1 MYSLFLKKFS
11 KYRPSDNQTAILST
25 MTDFKLRID
34 KEHKLIDLTISF
46 PTYVPYAE
54 ISEICESIKTA
65 HDAGGVRIT
74 PKYSEELFSLDK
86 IADVLSEFKA
96 RSTFG
101 RGFFNGATAE
111 FASAPADNGEIS
123 IIDTGSF
130 DEFASVVEDD
140 SSVIIKL
147 RNGGM
152 GLLVYAGCDEEIS
165 SIIYEWFGLSK
176 KIIFSGKTTIE
187 YDEFRSMNPVP
198 VIHYDPNA
206 QPAPPPPSQGGYGG
220 GNGGGGGYGGNGTG
234 SKFRREK
241 FVPPEGFVEKR
252 TAFTDGEPICE
263 VNYEEGWAKSG
274 KMKFDISDPE
284 PIRGTIKDFEITPI
298 RSLNMNSEKVTI
310 LGKVFYTEKKLLK
323 SGEKYLLI
331 FYITDNDGSM
341 VCKTIYPVAEDAQY
355 SKIEEGGVYAMT
367 GSCSVDTFDQ
377 TNPTIFKPAAF
388 AKIDTISRKDNA
400 PEKRVELHLHTNMS
414 AMDATADPKDIIKQV
429 KKWGQ
434 GAVAITDHGNLQAF
448 PQAMLA
454 REKMGSDVKVIYGIE
469 AYFVDDNA
477 RAIYGDKDAVFLEDE
492 FVIFDLET
500 TGTSPQNCAI
510 TEIGAVKYRNGEICE
525 EFCTFVNPETPI
537 PAKITEI
544 TGISDDMVK
553 DAPTIDKAYDDFM
566 EFCGDS
572 ILVAHNASFDVS
584 FLRAAS
590 EKLQRLLKVT
600 YIDTVAVSRF
610 VNADLN
616 KHTLDAVGK
625 YFDLGDF
632 NHHRASDDA
641 RMLGMIF
648 DKMVRKLDGE
658 GIKKV
663 SELAGSMSN
672 GTDPKKL
679 RPFHQIIL
687 VKNLVGLKNLYRLVS
702 LSYLDYYYRYPR
714 IPKTILSQYREG
726 LIIGSACE
734 AGELYSA
741 IVDGRSAEEIEE
753 IASFYDYLEIQP
765 IGNNRFMIEKG
776 DVKDEEELQNIN
788 RRIIAI
794 GDKLGKPVVAT
805 GDVHYQNPEDEIYR
819 QVLLA
824 SKKMNDDNPAP
835 LYMRTTEEML
845 KEFEYLG
852 DRAYEVVVTNTRK
865 IADMVEV
872 IRPIPEGNYP
882 PHMEGAEEEL
892 RNNCYTKA
900 HEMYG
905 DPLPE
910 IVEKRLERELTS
922 IISNGFAPLYVIA
935 RRLIAFSEDRGYQV
949 GSRGSV
955 GSSFAATMGGI
966 TEVNPL
972 PPHYLCR
979 NCRHSEFIADGSVGS
994 GFDLPDKDCPVCGKP
1009 MYHDGHD
1016 IPFETFLGFNG
1027 DKSPDIDLNFSG
1039 DVQGLAHKHTEVLFG
1054 EGQVFRAG
1062 TLGTLAEKTAYGFV
1076 KKFCEEKGI
1085 QINKAEET
1093 RLSKGCE
1100 GVKRTTGQHPGGII
1114 VIPREYSVYDFT
1126 PVQHPA
1132 DDPNAD
1138 TVTTHFAFSYLHDTI
1153 LKLDLLGHDVPTKY
1167 RVMERYTGLN
1177 SLDLPLFDKQV
1188 MELFISTK
1196 SLGVSPEDIG
1206 SEVGTFGLPE
1216 FGTKFV
1222 RGMIVESKPKN
1233 FSDLLQIS
1241 GLSHGTDVWLGNA
1254 QELIHDGVCT
1264 ISEVVGTRDSIM
1276 VYLIYHGLDSSM
1288 AFNIME
1294 AVRKGKV
1301 AKGDC
1306 DKWEGWK
1313 AEMKAHDVP
1322 DWYISS
1328 CEKIKYMFPKAH
1340 AAAYVMSALRLG
1352 WFKVYRP
1359 LEFYAAF
1366 FSVAPGGFEAGICM
1380 GGKKHVQDVMREID
1394 MKGNEASPKEKDMYP
1409 TLQLMNEAYAR
1420 GIKFLGVDL
1429 YKSDASAF
1437 LPEDGAIRLPFS
1449 SIAGLGDAAAQSIID
1464 AVKDGVFISRDDL
1477 RMRAGLSS
1485 GVIKLLDDNGVLD
1498 GLPETNQ
1505 LTFF

>member
-1 MYSLFLKKFS
+1 MYSSFLKKFS
-11 KYRPSDNQTAILST
+11 KYTPTESHAQVLSKMSDY
-25 MTDFKLRID
+25 KLRID
-34 KEHKLIDLTISF
+34 KAQRLIDLVISF
-46 PTYVPYAE
+46 PEYVPYNVL
-54 ISEICESIKTA
+54 SEICESIKTA
-65 HDAGGVRIT
+65 HDAGGVKINPR
-74 PKYSEELFSLDK
+74 YVEELFSIDK
-86 IADVLSEFKA
+86 MADILSEFKA

-111 FASAPADNGEIS
+111 FAAMASDNGEIS
-123 IIDTGSF
+123 IVNTADF
-130 DEFASVVEDD
+130 DELASVVEDD
-140 SSVIIKL
+140 SSIVIKL
-147 RNGGM
+147 RSGGL
-152 GLLVYAGCDEEIS
+152 GILTYAGCDEDIS
-165 SIIYEWFGLSK
+165 KIIYEWYGLSK
-176 KIIFSGKTTIE
+176 KIVFSGKTTLE

-198 VIHYDPNA
+198 VIHYNPYEA
-206 QPAPPPPSQGGYGG
+206 PREAPPVHGESGGGFGGGSYNSAGNAGGYGK
-220 GNGGGGGYGGNGTG
+220 YRQ
-234 SKFRREK
+234 KVELPPD
-241 FVPPEGFVEKR
+241 FVPKR
-252 TAFTDGEPICE
+252 NALSDDEPVCE
-263 VNYEEGWAKSG
+263 VNYEEGYAVSG

-284 PIRGTIKDFEITPI
+284 PCHGIIKNFDITPI
-298 RSLNMNSEKVTI
+298 RNLDSESKKVTI
-310 LGKVFYTEKKLLK
+310 LGRVFYVEKKLLK

-331 FYITDNDGSM
+331 FYITDNDASI
-341 VCKTIYPVAEDAQY
+341 VCKTIYNKDEDEDY
-355 SKIEEGGVYAMT
+355 SKIAEGGVYAMT

-377 TNPTIFKPAAF
+377 SFPTVFKPTAF
-388 AKIDTISRKDNA
+388 SKIGTIGRKDNA

-429 KKWGQ
+429 QKWGQ

-448 PQAMLA
+448 PQSMLA
-454 REKMGSDVKVIYGIE
+454 REKLGSDVKVIYGIE
-469 AYFVDDNA
+469 SYFVDDNA
-477 RAIYGDKDAVFLEDE
+477 RAVYGEKDALFDGDE

-510 TEIGAVKYRNGEICE
+510 TEIGAVKYRNGEIYD
-525 EFCTFVNPETPI
+525 EFCTFVNPEMPI
-537 PAKITEI
+537 PEKITEI

-553 DAPTIDKAYDDFM
+553 DAPTIGEVYDKFM
-566 EFCGDS
+566 EFCGDAV
-572 ILVAHNASFDVS
+572 LVAHNASFDVS

-600 YIDTVAVSRF
+600 YLDTVAVSRY
-610 VNADLN
+610 VNNDLSR
-616 KHTLDAVGK
+616 HTLDSVAK
-625 YFDLGDF
+625 YFGLGDF

-641 RMLGMIF
+641 KMLAMIF
-648 DKMVRKLDGE
+648 DKMAKKLIGE
-658 GIKKV
+658 GITKI
-663 SELAGSMSN
+663 SELSEVMST

-679 RPFHQIIL
+679 RTYHQIIL
-687 VKNLVGLKNLYRLVS
+687 VKNLIGLKNLYRLVS
-702 LSYLDYYYRYPR
+702 LSYLDYFYRYPR

-734 AGELYSA
+734 AGELFSA
-741 IVDGRSAEEIEE
+741 IVAGKPHNELLE

-765 IGNNRFMIEKG
+765 LGNNMFLIENG
-776 DVKDEEELQNIN
+776 DVKDVEALKDIN
-788 RRIIAI
+788 RKIIAI
-794 GDKLGKPVVAT
+794 GDELKKPVVAT
-805 GDVHYQNPEDEIYR
+805 GDVHFQNPEDEIYR

-824 SKKMNDDNPAP
+824 SKKMKDADKHIP

-845 KEFEYLG
+845 AEFDYLG

-892 RNNCYTKA
+892 KNNCYTKA
-900 HEMYG
+900 KEMYG
-905 DPLPE
+905 EPLPE
-910 IVEKRLERELTS
+910 IVETRLERELSS

-935 RRLIAFSEDRGYQV
+935 RRIIAFSEERGYQV

-979 NCRHSEFIADGSVGS
+979 KCKYSEFIADGTVGS
-994 GFDLPDKDCPVCGKP
+994 GFDLPDKDCPVCGAP

-1054 EGQVFRAG
+1054 EGQVYRAG

-1076 KKFCEEKGI
+1076 KKYCEEKGLTL
-1085 QINKAEET
+1085 NKAEET

-1138 TVTTHFAFSYLHDTI
+1138 TITTHFAFSYLHDTI

-1167 RVMERYTGLN
+1167 RVMEKYTGLN
-1177 SLDLPLFDKQV
+1177 SLDLPLFDKGV

-1196 SLGVSPEDIG
+1196 SLGVSPEEIG

-1254 QELIHDGVCT
+1254 QELIRDGICT

-1276 VYLIYHGLDSSM
+1276 VYLIYHGLDKSM
-1288 AFNIME
+1288 SFKIME
-1294 AVRKGKV
+1294 DVRKGKGLKPEYEE
-1301 AKGDC
+1301 AMLK
-1306 DKWEGWK
+1306 EGI
-1313 AEMKAHDVP
+1313 P
-1322 DWYISS
+1322 DWYIAS
-1328 CEKIKYMFPKAH
+1328 CKKIKYMFPKAH

-1366 FSVAPGGFEAGICM
+1366 FTVAPGGFEAGICM
-1380 GGKKHVQDVMREID
+1380 GGKKHVMDVMREID
-1394 MKGNEASPKEKDMYP
+1394 EKGNEASPKEKDMYP

-1449 SIAGLGDAAAQSIID
+1449 SIAGLGDAAAASIIE
-1464 AVKDGVFISRDDL
+1464 AVRDGEFISRDDL

-1485 GVIKLLDDNGVLD
+1485 GVMKLLEDNGVLA
-1498 GLPETNQ
+1498 GMPETNQ

>member
-1 MYSLFLKKFS
+1 MYDSFLKKFS
-11 KYRPSDNQTAILST
+11 KYVPPSSHAEILSS
-25 MTDFKLRID
+25 MTEYKVRVD
-34 KEHKLIDLTISF
+34 KVHRLIDLTISF
-46 PTYVPYAE
+46 PAYVSFTMLNE
-54 ISEICESIKTA
+54 ISESIKDA
-65 HDAGGVRIT
+65 HNAGGVKINPRY
-74 PKYSEELFSLDK
+74 PEEVFTIDK
-86 IADVLSEFKA
+86 MADILSEFKS
-96 RSTFG
+96 RSAFG

-111 FASAPADNGEIS
+111 FASTPADNGEIS
-123 IIDTGSF
+123 IVDTASF
-130 DEFASVVEDD
+130 DELASVVEDD
-140 SSVIIKL
+140 TSIVIKL
-147 RNGGM
+147 RNGGLGILM
-152 GLLVYAGCDEEIS
+152 YAGCDENIS
-165 SIIYEWFGLSK
+165 KIIYEWFGLSK
-176 KIIFSGKTTIE
+176 KIVFSGKTSLE

-198 VIHYDPNA
+198 TIHYNPVET
-206 QPAPPPPSQGGYGG
+206 QREPPPVQQTNQGASSGQGA
-220 GNGGGGGYGGNGTG
+220 NFN
-234 SKFRREK
+234 KFRQKVELPPD
-241 FVPPEGFVEKR
+241 FVPRKNALTQADPV
-252 TAFTDGEPICE
+252 CE
-263 VNYEEGWAKSG
+263 VNYDEGWAKSG
-274 KMKFDISDPE
+274 NMVFDISEPE
-284 PIRGTIKDFEITPI
+284 PCHGIIKDFEITPI
-298 RSLNMNSEKVTI
+298 RSLDSESKKVTI
-310 LGKVFYTEKKLLK
+310 MGRVFYVEKKLLK

-331 FYITDNDGSM
+331 FYITDNDASI
-341 VCKTIYPVAEDAQY
+341 VCKTIYNVDEDGDY
-355 SKIEEGGVYAMT
+355 SKIAEGGVYAMS

-377 TNPTIFKPAAF
+377 SFPTVFKPTAF
-388 AKIDTISRKDNA
+388 SKIGVKDRKDNA

-429 KKWGQ
+429 QKWGQ

-448 PQAMLA
+448 PQSMLA
-454 REKMGSDVKVIYGIE
+454 REKLGSEVKVIYGIE
-469 AYFVDDNA
+469 SYFVDDNA
-477 RAIYGDKDAVFLEDE
+477 RAVYGEQDALFESDE

-510 TEIGAVKYRNGEICE
+510 TEIGAVKYKNGEIYD
-525 EFCTFVNPETPI
+525 EFCSFVNPEMPI
-537 PAKITEI
+537 PEKITEI

-553 DAPTIDKAYDDFM
+553 DAPTIAEVFDKFM
-566 EFCGDS
+566 DFCGNS

-584 FLRAAS
+584 FLRAAA
-590 EKLQRLLKVT
+590 EKLQKILKIT
-600 YIDTVAVSRF
+600 YLDTVAVSRY
-610 VNADLN
+610 VNNDLN
-616 KHTLDAVGK
+616 KHTLDSVAK
-625 YFDLGDF
+625 YFDLDDF

-641 RMLGMIF
+641 RMLAMIF
-648 DKMVRKLDGE
+648 DKMAKKLTGE
-658 GIKKV
+658 GITKI
-663 SELAGSMSN
+663 SELSGVMAT

-679 RPFHQIIL
+679 RTYHQIIL

-702 LSYLDYYYRYPR
+702 LSYLDYFFRYPR
-714 IPKTILSQYREG
+714 IPKTLLSQYREG

-741 IVDGRSAEEIEE
+741 IVSGRPENEIME
-753 IASFYDYLEIQP
+753 IAEFYDYLEIQP
-765 IGNNRFMIEKG
+765 IGNNMFLIENG
-776 DVKDEEELQNIN
+776 DVKDVEELKNIN
-788 RRIIAI
+788 RRIIEI

-805 GDVHYQNPEDEIYR
+805 GDVHFRNPEDEIYR

-824 SKKMNDDNPAP
+824 SKKMKDADKHIP

-845 KEFEYLG
+845 AEFDYLG

-892 RNNCYTKA
+892 KNNCYTKA
-900 HEMYG
+900 KDMYG

-910 IVEKRLERELTS
+910 IVESRLDRELTS

-979 NCRHSEFIADGSVGS
+979 KCKYSEFIADGSVGS
-994 GFDLPDKDCPVCGKP
+994 GFDLPDKNCPKCGEP
-1009 MYHDGHD
+1009 LYHDGHD

-1039 DVQGLAHKHTEVLFG
+1039 DVQGLCHKHTEVLFG

-1076 KKFCEEKGI
+1076 KKYCEEKGI
-1085 QINKAEET
+1085 QLNKAEET

-1132 DDPNAD
+1132 DDPDAD

-1177 SLDLPLFDKQV
+1177 SLDLPLFDKEV

-1196 SLGVSPEDIG
+1196 SLGVNPEDIN

-1276 VYLIYHGLDSSM
+1276 VYLIYHGLDKSM

-1313 AEMKAHDVP
+1313 AEMRAHDVP
-1322 DWYISS
+1322 EWYISS

-1366 FSVAPGGFEAGICM
+1366 FTVAPGGFEAGICM
-1380 GGKKHVQDVMREID
+1380 GGKKHVEDVMREID
-1394 MKGNEASPKEKDMYP
+1394 NKGNEASPKEKDMYP

-1429 YKSDASAF
+1429 YKSDATAF

-1464 AVKDGVFISRDDL
+1464 AVKDGKFLSREDL
-1477 RMRAGLSS
+1477 KLRAGLGS
-1485 GVIKLLDDNGVLD
+1485 GVITLLDENGVLA
-1498 GLPETNQ
+1498 GMPETNQ

>member
-1 MYSLFLKKFS
+1 MYNSFLKKFS
-11 KYRPSDNQTAILST
+11 KYQPNENQREILQT
-25 MTDFKLRID
+25 MTDYKVRVD
-34 KEHKLIDLTISF
+34 RERKLIDIVIGF
-46 PTYVPYAE
+46 PKYIAYTLLCE
-54 ISEICESIKTA
+54 ISESIKNA
-65 HDAGGVRIT
+65 HEAGGVRIN
-74 PKYSEELFSLDK
+74 PKYPEEIFTIDK
-86 IADVLSEFKA
+86 MADVLSEYKT
-96 RSTFG
+96 RSAFG
-101 RGFFNGATAE
+101 RGFFNGATVE
-111 FASAPADNGEIS
+111 FASMPSDNGEIS
-123 IIDTGSF
+123 IVDTASF
-130 DEFASVVEDD
+130 DELASVVEDD
-140 SSVIIKL
+140 TSIVIKL
-147 RNGGM
+147 RNGGL
-152 GLLVYAGCDEEIS
+152 GILTYAGCDEEIS
-165 SIIYEWFGLSK
+165 KIIFEWFGVSK
-176 KIIFSGKTTIE
+176 KIIFSGKTTLE

-198 VIHYDPNA
+198 VIHYNPMET
-206 QPAPPPPSQGGYGG
+206 QREPPPVQQNNHGDNSKGGQ
-220 GNGGGGGYGGNGTG
+220 NF
-234 SKFRREK
+234 SKYRQKIELPPD
-241 FVPPEGFVEKR
+241 FVPKKNSMSNS
-252 TAFTDGEPICE
+252 EPICE
-263 VNYEEGWAKSG
+263 VNYDEGWAKSG
-274 KMKFDISDPE
+274 NMIFDITEPE
-284 PIRGTIKDFEITPI
+284 PCHGIIKDFEITPI
-298 RSLNMNSEKVTI
+298 RKLDSESKKVTI
-310 LGKVFYTEKKLLK
+310 MGRVFYVEKKLLK
-323 SGEKYLLI
+323 SGEKYLLV
-331 FYITDNDGSM
+331 FYITDNDSSI
-341 VCKTIYPVAEDAQY
+341 VCKTIYNKDEDGDY
-355 SKIEEGGVYAMT
+355 SKISEGGVYAMT
-367 GSCSVDTFDQ
+367 GNCSIDTFDQ
-377 TNPTIFKPAAF
+377 SFPTVFKPTAF
-388 AKIDTISRKDNA
+388 SKIGVKERKDNA

-429 KKWGQ
+429 QKWGQ

-448 PQAMLA
+448 PQSMLA
-454 REKMGSDVKVIYGIE
+454 REKLGSEVKVIYGIE
-469 AYFVDDNA
+469 SYFVDDNA
-477 RAIYGDKDAVFLEDE
+477 RAVYGEQDALFESDE

-510 TEIGAVKYRNGEICE
+510 TEIGAVKYKNGEIYD
-525 EFCTFVNPETPI
+525 EFCSFVNPEMPI
-537 PAKITEI
+537 PEKITEI

-553 DAPTIDKAYDDFM
+553 DAPTIAEVFDKFM
-566 EFCGDS
+566 DFCGNS

-584 FLRAAS
+584 FLRTAA
-590 EKLQRLLKVT
+590 EKLQKILKIT
-600 YIDTVAVSRF
+600 YLDTVAVSRY
-610 VNADLN
+610 VNNDLN
-616 KHTLDAVGK
+616 KHTLDSVAK

-641 RMLGMIF
+641 RMLAMIF
-648 DKMVRKLDGE
+648 DKMAKKLTGE
-658 GIKKV
+658 GITKI
-663 SELAGSMSN
+663 SELSGVMAT

-679 RPFHQIIL
+679 RTYHQIIL

-702 LSYLDYYYRYPR
+702 LSYLDYFFRYPR
-714 IPKTILSQYREG
+714 IPKTLLSQYREG

-741 IVDGRSAEEIEE
+741 IVSGKSENEIME
-753 IASFYDYLEIQP
+753 IAEFYDYLEIQP
-765 IGNNRFMIEKG
+765 IGNNMFLVENG
-776 DVKDEEELQNIN
+776 DVKDVEELKNIN
-788 RRIIAI
+788 RRIIEI

-805 GDVHYQNPEDEIYR
+805 GDVHFRNPEDEIYR

-824 SKKMNDDNPAP
+824 SKKMKDADKHIP

-845 KEFEYLG
+845 AEFDYLG

-892 RNNCYTKA
+892 KNNCYTKA
-900 HEMYG
+900 KDMYG

-910 IVEKRLERELTS
+910 IVEKRLDRELTS

-979 NCRHSEFIADGSVGS
+979 NCKHSEFIADGSVGS
-994 GFDLPDKDCPVCGKP
+994 GFDLPDKNCPNCGEP

-1016 IPFETFLGFNG
+1016 IPFETFLGFKG

-1039 DVQGLAHKHTEVLFG
+1039 DVQGLCHKHTEVLFG

-1076 KKFCEEKGI
+1076 KKYCEEKGV
-1085 QINKAEET
+1085 QLNKAEET

-1132 DDPNAD
+1132 DDPDAD

-1177 SLDLPLFDKQV
+1177 SLDLPLFDKEV

-1196 SLGVSPEDIG
+1196 SLGVKPEDIN

-1254 QELIHDGVCT
+1254 QELIHDGICT

-1313 AEMKAHDVP
+1313 AEMRAHDVP
-1322 DWYISS
+1322 EWYISS

-1366 FSVAPGGFEAGICM
+1366 FTVAPGGFEAGICM
-1380 GGKKHVQDVMREID
+1380 GGKKHVEDVMREID
-1394 MKGNEASPKEKDMYP
+1394 NKGNEASPKEKDMYP

-1429 YKSDASAF
+1429 YKSDATAF

-1464 AVKDGVFISRDDL
+1464 AVKDGKFLSREDL
-1477 RMRAGLSS
+1477 KLRAGLGS
-1485 GVIKLLDDNGVLD
+1485 GVITLLDENGVLE
-1498 GLPETNQ
+1498 GLAETNQ
-1505 LTFF
+1505 LTLF

>member
-1 MYSLFLKKFS
+1 MYNAFLKKFS
-11 KYRPSDNQTAILST
+11 KYTPDDGQAQILSK
-25 MTDFKLRID
+25 MTEYKLRVD
-34 KEHKLIDLTISF
+34 KAQKLIDLVISF
-46 PTYVPYAE
+46 PEYIP
-54 ISEICESIKTA
+54 ISSLAEICESIKTA
-65 HDAGGVRIT
+65 HDAGGVKINPRY
-74 PKYSEELFSLDK
+74 PEELFSIDK
-86 IADVLSEFKA
+86 MADILSEFKS
-96 RSTFG
+96 RSAFG

-111 FASAPADNGEIS
+111 FASMPADNGEIS
-123 IIDTGSF
+123 IVDTASF
-130 DEFASVVEDD
+130 DELASVVEDD
-140 SSVIIKL
+140 TSIVIKL
-147 RNGGM
+147 RNGGL
-152 GLLVYAGCDEEIS
+152 GILTYAGCDEDIAK
-165 SIIYEWFGLSK
+165 IIYEWFGLSK
-176 KIIFSGKTTIE
+176 KIIFSGKTTLE
-187 YDEFRSMNPVP
+187 YDEFRAMNPVP
-198 VIHYDPNA
+198 VIHYDPNEVKHE
-206 QPAPPPPSQGGYGG
+206 PPPVQQNQGGNSGQSA
-220 GNGGGGGYGGNGTG
+220 NF
-234 SKFRREK
+234 SKYRQKVELPPD
-241 FVPPEGFVEKR
+241 FVPKKNALLDADPK
-252 TAFTDGEPICE
+252 CE
-263 VNYEEGWAKSG
+263 VNYDEGIAKSG
-274 KMKFDISDPE
+274 NMVFDISDPE
-284 PIRGTIKDFEITPI
+284 PCHGIIKDFEITSI
-298 RSLNMNSEKVTI
+298 RSLDSESKKVTI
-310 LGKVFYTEKKLLK
+310 MGRVFYVEKKLLK

-331 FYITDNDGSM
+331 FYITDNDASM
-341 VCKTIYPVAEDAQY
+341 VCKTIYNVDEDADY

-367 GSCSVDTFDQ
+367 GSCSIDTFDQ
-377 TNPTIFKPAAF
+377 SFPTVFKPTAF
-388 AKIDTISRKDNA
+388 SKIGTKERKDNA

-429 KKWGQ
+429 QKWGQ

-448 PQAMLA
+448 PQSMLA
-454 REKMGSDVKVIYGIE
+454 REGMGGDVKVIYGIE
-469 AYFVDDNA
+469 SYFVDDNA
-477 RAIYGDKDAVFLEDE
+477 RAVYGEQDALFGSDE

-510 TEIGAVKYRNGEICE
+510 TEIGAVKYKNGEIYD
-525 EFCTFVNPETPI
+525 EFCTFVNPEMPI
-537 PAKITEI
+537 PEKITEI

-553 DAPTIDKAYDDFM
+553 DAPTIAEVFDKFM
-566 EFCGDS
+566 EFCGDAV
-572 ILVAHNASFDVS
+572 LVAHNASFDVS
-584 FLRAAS
+584 FIRAAA
-590 EKLQRLLKVT
+590 EKLQKLLKVT
-600 YIDTVAVSRF
+600 YLDTVAISRY
-610 VNADLN
+610 VNNDLN
-616 KHTLDAVGK
+616 RHTLDSVAK

-641 RMLGMIF
+641 RMLAMIF
-648 DKMVRKLDGE
+648 DKMAKKLIGE
-658 GIKKV
+658 GITKL
-663 SELAGSMSN
+663 SELSEVMST

-679 RPFHQIIL
+679 RTYHQIIL

-702 LSYLDYYYRYPR
+702 LSYLDYFFRYPR
-714 IPKTILSQYREG
+714 IPKTLLSQYREG

-734 AGELYSA
+734 AGELYTA
-741 IVDGRSAEEIEE
+741 IVSGKPENELLE
-753 IASFYDYLEIQP
+753 IADFYDYLEIQP
-765 IGNNRFMIEKG
+765 LGNNMFLIENG
-776 DVKDEEELQNIN
+776 DVKDIEELKNIN
-788 RRIIAI
+788 RRIIEL

-805 GDVHYQNPEDEIYR
+805 GDVHFRNPEDEIYR

-824 SKKMNDDNPAP
+824 SKKMKDADKHIP

-845 KEFEYLG
+845 AEFEYLG

-892 RNNCYTKA
+892 KNNCYTKA
-900 HEMYG
+900 KDMYG

-910 IVEKRLERELTS
+910 IVESRLDRELTS

-979 NCRHSEFIADGSVGS
+979 KCKHSEFIADGSVGS
-994 GFDLPDKDCPVCGKP
+994 GFDLPDKNCPECGEP

-1039 DVQGLAHKHTEVLFG
+1039 DVQGLCHKHTEVLFG
-1054 EGQVFRAG
+1054 EGQVYRAG

-1076 KKFCEEKGI
+1076 KKYCEEKGV
-1085 QINKAEET
+1085 QLNKAEET

-1138 TVTTHFAFSYLHDTI
+1138 TITTHFAFSYLHDTI

-1167 RVMERYTGLN
+1167 RVMEKYTGIN

-1276 VYLIYHGLDSSM
+1276 VYLIYHGLDKSM
-1288 AFNIME
+1288 SFKIME
-1294 AVRKGKV
+1294 AVRKGTV
-1301 AKGDC
+1301 AKGKC
-1306 DKWEGWK
+1306 DKWEEWK
-1313 AEMKAHDVP
+1313 TEMRAHDVP
-1322 DWYISS
+1322 EWYISS

-1380 GGKKHVQDVMREID
+1380 GGKKNVEAVMRDID
-1394 MKGNEASPKEKDMYP
+1394 NKGNEASPKEKDMYP

-1449 SIAGLGDAAAQSIID
+1449 SIAGLGEAAAQSILD
-1464 AVKDGVFISRDDL
+1464 AAKDGKFLSREDL
-1477 RMRAGLSS
+1477 KLRAGLGS
-1485 GVIKLLDDNGVLD
+1485 GVITLLDENGVLA

>member
-1 MYSLFLKKFS
+1 MYELFLKKFKKYTPNSEEAAALS
-11 KYRPSDNQTAILST
+11 KMR
-25 MTDFKLRID
+25 DFKLRID
-34 KEHKLIDLTISF
+34 KENKLIDLKITFEEYI
-46 PTYVPYAE
+46 PYAVICS
-54 ISEICESIKTA
+54 ISASIKQA
-65 HDAGGVRIT
+65 HEAGGVKIN
-74 PKYSEELFSLDK
+74 PCYDEHLFSIDK
-86 IADVLSEFKA
+86 MADILSEFKS
-96 RSTFG
+96 RSAFG
-101 RGFFNGATAE
+101 RGFFNGATVE
-111 FASAPADNGEIS
+111 FASMPSDNGEIS
-123 IIDTGSF
+123 IVSTADF
-130 DEFASVVEDD
+130 DELASVVEDD

-147 RNGGM
+147 RNGG
-152 GLLVYAGCDEEIS
+152 LAILTYAGCDEEIS
-165 SIIYEWFGLSK
+165 KIIYEWFSLSK
-176 KIIFSGKTTIE
+176 KIVFSGKTTLS
-187 YDEFRSMNPVP
+187 YDEFRANNPVP
-198 VIHYDPNA
+198 IVHY
-206 QPAPPPPSQGGYGG
+206 APPPERPPILQGNEQ
-220 GNGGGGGYGGNGTG
+220 GNGGFSGG
-234 SKFRREK
+234 FRRTKVELPPD
-241 FVPPEGFVEKR
+241 FVPKKNGILE
-252 TAFTDGEPICE
+252 TDAVCE
-263 VNYEEGWAKSG
+263 VNYEEGYAISG
-274 KMKFDISDPE
+274 NMKFDISDPE
-284 PIRGTIKDFEITPI
+284 PLYGNIKNFDIIPI
-298 RSLNMNSEKVTI
+298 RNLNAECRGVTI
-310 LGKVFYTEKKLLK
+310 LGKVFYLEKKLLK

-331 FYITDNDGSM
+331 FYITDNDASM
-341 VCKTIYPVAEDAQY
+341 ICKTIYNKDEDEAY
-355 SKIEEGGVYAMT
+355 STIVEGGVYAMH

-377 TNPTIFKPAAF
+377 SFPTVFKPNAF
-388 AKIDTISRKDNA
+388 SKIGIIGRKDTA

-414 AMDATADPKDIIKQV
+414 AMDAIADPKDIIKQV
-429 KKWGQ
+429 QKWGQ
-434 GAVAITDHGNLQAF
+434 DAVAITDHGNLQAF
-448 PQAMLA
+448 PQSMLA
-454 REKMGSDVKVIYGIE
+454 REKLGSDVKVIYGME
-469 AYFVDDNA
+469 SYFVDDNA
-477 RAIYGDKDAVFLEDE
+477 RAVYGEKDALFAGDE

-510 TEIGAVKYRNGEICE
+510 TEIGAVKYKNGKIYD
-525 EFCTFVNPETPI
+525 EFCTFVNPEMPI
-537 PAKITEI
+537 PEKIVEI
-544 TGISDDMVK
+544 TGITDEMVK
-553 DAPTIDKAYDDFM
+553 DAPTIAQVYDKFM
-566 EFCGDS
+566 EFCGDAV
-572 ILVAHNASFDVS
+572 LVAHNAAFDVS

-590 EKLQRLLKVT
+590 EKLQKLLKVT
-600 YIDTVAVSRF
+600 YLDTVAVSRY
-610 VNADLN
+610 VNNDLN
-616 KHTLDAVGK
+616 KHTLDSVAK

-641 RMLGMIF
+641 RMLAMIF
-648 DKMVRKLDGE
+648 DKMVKKLVGE
-658 GIKKV
+658 GITKI
-663 SELAGSMSN
+663 SELSGVMSK

-679 RPFHQIIL
+679 RTYHQIIL
-687 VKNLVGLKNLYRLVS
+687 VKNLEGLKNLYRLVS
-702 LSYLDYYYRYPR
+702 LSYLDYFYRYPR

-726 LIIGSACE
+726 LLVGSACE

-741 IVDGRSAEEIEE
+741 IVAGKPHNELIE
-753 IASFYDYLEIQP
+753 IAQFYDYLEIQP
-765 IGNNRFMIEKG
+765 IGNNMFLVENG
-776 DVKDEEELQNIN
+776 DVKDVEELRDIN
-788 RRIIAI
+788 RRILAI
-794 GDKLGKPVVAT
+794 GDELGKPVVAT
-805 GDVHYQNPEDEIYR
+805 GDVHFINPEDEIHR
-819 QVLLA
+819 QILLA
-824 SKKMNDDNPAP
+824 SKKMKDADKSIP
-835 LYMRTTEEML
+835 LYMRTTQEML
-845 KEFEYLG
+845 DEFAYLG

-865 IADMVEV
+865 IADMIEV

-892 RNNCYTKA
+892 KNNCYTKA
-900 HEMYG
+900 EAMYG
-905 DPLPE
+905 KPLPE
-910 IVEKRLERELTS
+910 IVATRLDRELTS

-935 RRLIAFSEDRGYQV
+935 RRLIAFSEERGYQV

-979 NCRHSEFIADGSVGS
+979 NCKHSEFIADGSVGS

-1054 EGQVFRAG
+1054 EGQVYRAG
-1062 TLGTLAEKTAYGFV
+1062 TIGTLAEKTAYGFV
-1076 KKFCEEKGI
+1076 KKYCEEKEI
-1085 QINKAEET
+1085 SVNKAEET

-1138 TVTTHFAFSYLHDTI
+1138 TITTHFAFSYLHDTI

-1167 RVMERYTGLN
+1167 RVMEKYTGMN
-1177 SLDLPLFDKQV
+1177 SVDLPLFDKQV

-1196 SLGVSPEDIG
+1196 SLGVEPADIG

-1254 QELIHDGVCT
+1254 QELIKDGICT

-1276 VYLIYHGLDSSM
+1276 VYLIYHGLDKSLS
-1288 AFNIME
+1288 FKIME
-1294 AVRKGKV
+1294 DVRKGRGLKPEYEE
-1301 AKGDC
+1301 AMIK
-1306 DKWEGWK
+1306 EGI
-1313 AEMKAHDVP
+1313 P
-1322 DWYISS
+1322 DWYIAS
-1328 CEKIKYMFPKAH
+1328 CKKIKYMFPKAH

-1352 WFKVYRP
+1352 WFKVYKP
-1359 LEFYAAF
+1359 LEFYAGF
-1366 FSVAPGGFEAGICM
+1366 FTVAPGGFEAGICM
-1380 GGKKHVQDVMREID
+1380 GGKKNVEKVMREID
-1394 MKGNEASPKEKDMYP
+1394 EKGNEASPKEKDMYP

-1449 SIAGLGDAAAQSIID
+1449 SIAGLGEAAAQNILE
-1464 AVKDGVFISRDDL
+1464 AAKEGEFLSRDDL

-1485 GVIKLLDDNGVLD
+1485 AVMKLLEDNNVLS
-1498 GLPETNQ
+1498 GLRDTNQ

>member
-1 MYSLFLKKFS
+1 MYSEFLKKFS
-11 KYRPSDNQTAILST
+11 KYNPSENEAQILSG
-25 MTDFKLRID
+25 MKDFKLRID
-34 KEHKLIDLTISF
+34 KQNKLIDLTITF
-46 PTYVPYAE
+46 PSYVPYSALLGV
-54 ISEICESIKTA
+54 CDSIKTA
-65 HDAGGVRIT
+65 HDAGGVKINPRY
-74 PKYSEELFSLDK
+74 PEEAFSIDK
-86 IADVLSEFKA
+86 MADILSEFKA
-96 RSTFG
+96 RSAFG
-101 RGFFNGATAE
+101 RGFFNGATAH
-111 FASAPADNGEIS
+111 FASMAADNGEVS
-123 IIDTGSF
+123 IVDTASF
-130 DEFASVVEDD
+130 DELASVVEDD
-140 SSVIIKL
+140 SSVVIKL
-147 RNGGM
+147 RNGGL
-152 GLLVYAGCDEEIS
+152 GILTYAGCDKDIS
-165 SIIYEWFGLSK
+165 EIIYEWFGLSK
-176 KIIFSGKTTIE
+176 KIMFSGKTTLE

-198 VIHYDPNA
+198 VMHFNPHEMQRD
-206 QPAPPPPSQGGYGG
+206 APPVESGTYGAGHSGGAGTYGKYRQKVELPPD
-220 GNGGGGGYGGNGTG
+220 
-234 SKFRREK
+234 
-241 FVPPEGFVEKR
+241 FVPKR
-252 TAFTDGEPICE
+252 NALSDEEPACE

-274 KMKFDISDPE
+274 KMKFDISDPV
-284 PIRGTIKDFEITPI
+284 PCYGIIKNFDITPI
-298 RSLNMNSEKVTI
+298 RNLTSESKKVTI
-310 LGKVFYTEKKLLK
+310 LGRVFYLEKKLLK

-331 FYITDNDGSM
+331 FYITDNDASM
-341 VCKTIYPVAEDAQY
+341 VCKTIYNVSEDEQY
-355 SKIEEGGVYAMT
+355 SKISEGGIYAMC
-367 GSCSVDTFDQ
+367 GNCSVDTFDQ
-377 TNPTIFKPAAF
+377 SFPTVFKPTAF
-388 AKIDTISRKDNA
+388 SKIGVIGRKDNA

-429 KKWGQ
+429 QKWGQ

-448 PQAMLA
+448 PQSMLA
-454 REKMGSDVKVIYGIE
+454 REKHGSDVKVIYGIE
-469 AYFVDDNA
+469 SYFVDDNA
-477 RAIYGDKDAVFLEDE
+477 RAVYGDKDALFGEDE

-510 TEIGAVKYRNGEICE
+510 TEIGAVKYKNGEIYD
-525 EFCTFVNPETPI
+525 EFCTFVNPEMPI
-537 PAKITEI
+537 PEKITEL

-553 DAPTIDKAYDDFM
+553 DAPTIHEVYDKFI
-566 EFCGDS
+566 EFCGDAV
-572 ILVAHNASFDVS
+572 LVAHNASFDVS
-584 FLRAAS
+584 FIRAAS
-590 EKLQRLLKVT
+590 EKLQKLLKVT
-600 YIDTVAVSRF
+600 YLDTVAVSRY
-610 VNADLN
+610 VNSDLG
-616 KHTLDAVGK
+616 KHTLDSVAK
-625 YFDLGDF
+625 YFGLGDF

-641 RMLGMIF
+641 KMLAMIF
-648 DKMVRKLDGE
+648 DKMVKKLVGE
-658 GIKKV
+658 GITKI
-663 SELAGSMSN
+663 SELSEVMSK

-679 RPFHQIIL
+679 RTYHQIIL

-702 LSYLDYYYRYPR
+702 HSYLDYFFRYPR
-714 IPKTILSQYREG
+714 IPKTLLSQYREG

-741 IVDGRSAEEIEE
+741 IVSGRPHSELLE

-765 IGNNRFMIEKG
+765 LGNNMFLIENG
-776 DVKDEEELQNIN
+776 DVKNVEQLKDIN
-788 RRIIAI
+788 RKIIAI
-794 GDKLGKPVVAT
+794 GDELKKPVVAT
-805 GDVHYQNPEDEIYR
+805 GDVHFINPEDEVYR
-819 QVLLA
+819 QILLA
-824 SKKMNDDNPAP
+824 SKKMKDADKHIP

-845 KEFEYLG
+845 EEFSYLG

-865 IADMVEV
+865 IADMIEV

-882 PHMEGAEEEL
+882 PHMDGAEEEL
-892 RNNCYTKA
+892 KNNCYTKA
-900 HEMYG
+900 REMYG

-910 IVEKRLERELTS
+910 IVQARLDRELTS

-935 RRLIAFSEDRGYQV
+935 RRLIAFSEERGYQV

-979 NCRHSEFIADGSVGS
+979 KCKHSEFIADGSVGS
-994 GFDLPDKDCPVCGKP
+994 GFDLPDKNCPVCGEP

-1039 DVQGLAHKHTEVLFG
+1039 DVQGITHKHTEVLFG
-1054 EGQVFRAG
+1054 EGQVYRAG

-1076 KKFCEEKGI
+1076 KKYCEEKGLSL
-1085 QINKAEET
+1085 NKAEET

-1138 TVTTHFAFSYLHDTI
+1138 TITTHFAFSYLHDTI

-1167 RVMERYTGLN
+1167 RVMEKYTGIN
-1177 SLDLPLFDKQV
+1177 SIDLPLFDKEV

-1196 SLGVSPEDIG
+1196 SLGVSPQDIG

-1254 QELIHDGVCT
+1254 QELIRDGVCT

-1276 VYLIYHGLDSSM
+1276 VYLIYHGLDKSLS
-1288 AFNIME
+1288 FKIME
-1294 AVRKGKV
+1294 QVRKGKV
-1301 AKGDC
+1301 AKGEC
-1306 DKWEGWK
+1306 DKWEEWK
-1313 AEMKAHDVP
+1313 EEMRAHDVP
-1322 DWYISS
+1322 DWYIGS

-1366 FSVAPGGFEAGICM
+1366 FTVAPGGFEAGICM
-1380 GGKKHVQDVMREID
+1380 GGKKNVERVMREID
-1394 MKGNEASPKEKDMYP
+1394 EKGNEASPKEKDMYP

-1449 SIAGLGDAAAQSIID
+1449 SIAGLGEAAAQNIIE
-1464 AVKDGVFISRDDL
+1464 AVKDGKFISRDDL
-1477 RMRAGLSS
+1477 RLRAGLSS
-1485 GVIKLLDDNGVLD
+1485 GVMKLLEENGVLE
-1498 GLPETNQ
+1498 GLQETNQ